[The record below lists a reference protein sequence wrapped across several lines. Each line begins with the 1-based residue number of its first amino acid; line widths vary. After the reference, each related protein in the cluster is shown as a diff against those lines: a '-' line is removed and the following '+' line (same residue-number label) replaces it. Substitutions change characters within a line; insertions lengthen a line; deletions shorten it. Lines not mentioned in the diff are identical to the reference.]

1 MHPFMLLPPP
11 RNCLHNID
19 FLCKMRHIEKSEDH
33 FSICLI
39 DPFQNGAD
47 FFEKVNDFCKNPV
60 DFFPR
65 GADYLKKTGRRLGR

>member
-1 MHPFMLLPPP
+1 MHPFMLLLLP

-39 DPFQNGAD
+39 EPFQNGAD
-47 FFEKVNDFCKNPV
+47 FFEKVNDF
-60 DFFPR
+60 
-65 GADYLKKTGRRLGR
+65 